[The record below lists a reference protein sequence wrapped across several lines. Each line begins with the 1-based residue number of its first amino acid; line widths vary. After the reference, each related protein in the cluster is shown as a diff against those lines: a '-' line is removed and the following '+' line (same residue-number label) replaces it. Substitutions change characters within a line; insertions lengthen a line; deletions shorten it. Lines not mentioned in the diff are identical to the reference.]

1 MISINAPLNF
11 IIILPATYALKWSA
25 DQTQEIL
32 KTSLIINIL
41 TFSKN
46 KSNKRFAPSMQN
58 SYYKIYS
65 KLFNF
70 HLPEL
75 NKQIFSDKISLDKK
89 LVGIPRIELGPRE
102 PESRVLPL
110 YYIPK
115 NSSILKQYKQKLI
128 ANNQLATT
136 FSINS
141 YQPKFSSLE

>member
-46 KSNKRFAPSMQN
+46 KSNKRFAHSMQN

-70 HLPEL
+70 YLPEL
-75 NKQIFSDKISLDKK
+75 NKSLRDKISLDKK

-128 ANNQLATT
+128 TNNQLATT

-141 YQPKFSSLE
+141 YRPRFSSLE

>member
-46 KSNKRFAPSMQN
+46 KSNKRFAPSIQN

-75 NKQIFSDKISLDKK
+75 NKSLRDKISLDKK

-141 YQPKFSSLE
+141 YQPRFSSLE

>member
-32 KTSLIINIL
+32 KTSLITNIL

-75 NKQIFSDKISLDKK
+75 NKSLRDKISLDKK

-141 YQPKFSSLE
+141 YQPRFSSLE

>member
-46 KSNKRFAPSMQN
+46 KSNKRFAPSIQN

-70 HLPEL
+70 HPPEL
-75 NKQIFSDKISLDKK
+75 NKSLRDKISLDKK

-141 YQPKFSSLE
+141 YQPRFSSLE

>member
-58 SYYKIYS
+58 NYYKIYS

-75 NKQIFSDKISLDKK
+75 NKSLRDKISLDKK

-141 YQPKFSSLE
+141 YQPRFSSLE

>member
-46 KSNKRFAPSMQN
+46 KSNKRFALSMQN

-70 HLPEL
+70 YLPEL
-75 NKQIFSDKISLDKK
+75 NKSLRDKISLDKK

-141 YQPKFSSLE
+141 YQPRFLSLE